1 MTAPVTRASRPR
13 RSVLYMPGSNTRALE
28 KAGGLP
34 CDGII
39 MDLEDAVAPEAK
51 AAAREQVVAAVQAG
65 ARNHSWGHREIVI
78 RINGIYTDWGEDD
91 LVAAATSGAEAI
103 CVPKIDTLAQLNKV
117 ADLMMIAGAPETQ
130 KIWVMAETPDA
141 ILSINTIAG
150 GEPRL
155 EVIVMGTSDLGKAL
169 RLPADPARIG
179 LLSALSQ
186 CVLAARCHGLDI
198 LDGVYGDLAD
208 VNGLR
213 SACDQGKALGFDG
226 KTLIHPGQVETA
238 NEVFGVSTEEA
249 AQAREVIAAWE
260 AAVEKGH
267 GIAVVNGRMV
277 EKLHADEARRTLA
290 LHAATGNSER

>member
-1 MTAPVTRASRPR
+1 
-13 RSVLYMPGSNTRALE
+13 
-28 KAGGLP
+28 
-34 CDGII
+34 
-39 MDLEDAVAPEAK
+39 
-51 AAAREQVVAAVQAG
+51 
-65 ARNHSWGHREIVI
+65 
-78 RINGIYTDWGEDD
+78 
-91 LVAAATSGAEAI
+91 
-103 CVPKIDTLAQLNKV
+103 
-117 ADLMMIAGAPETQ
+117 MMIAGAPETQ

-155 EVIVMGTSDLGKAL
+155 EVIVMGTSDLGKTL

-208 VNGLR
+208 VSGLR

-226 KTLIHPGQVETA
+226 KTLIHPGQIETA
-238 NEVFGVSTEEA
+238 NEVFGVSAEEA

-260 AAVEKGH
+260 ATLEKGH